1 MYTIKDMLRRA
12 VVLNANGPAIHE
24 ADRSYTW
31 LEVATRVRAVASE
44 LISRGFKKGDRMAIM
59 SLNSARYFE
68 MQFAVLWAGG
78 TVVPINTRFA
88 AREIIYCLEDM
99 DGAWICCDDEMLL
112 LFEGIRSSLHGTR
125 GLIYIGTNHCP
136 EGYVSYDTL
145 LQGDPGADTADPA
158 VDDIAIIYFTG
169 GTTGLPKG
177 VMLTHAQML
186 AGSQGWSSAFKSLSE
201 DDVYIHVAP
210 MFHMADGIMCFTA
223 TIAACANVFMGK
235 FEMQPLVD
243 ACNRH
248 KVTCILLVP
257 TMARMLCL
265 YLNETG
271 QTISSVRQM
280 VYGASPMPRPV
291 LDMVMK
297 TFAKVELYHGYG
309 ATEALGITILGPEYH
324 TPDER
329 GEKMMRSCGRPFRGV
344 LLSIQSPDR
353 KILPPGEVG
362 EVCIRSN
369 SVMKG
374 YWNKPH
380 LTEDVMHDNWY
391 HSGDAG
397 FLDEKGFLT
406 LVDRVKDM
414 LITGGENVYSAE
426 VENALM
432 LHPAIEECA
441 IIGLPDEK
449 WGELVHAV
457 VRLKP
462 GGSVTGPDLQ
472 QHCRQHL
479 AGYKVPKSVE
489 FFERSLPK
497 TPVGKMDKTQLK
509 RAIVDRNR

>member
-1 MYTIKDMLRRA
+1 
-12 VVLNANGPAIHE
+12 
-24 ADRSYTW
+24 
-31 LEVATRVRAVASE
+31 
-44 LISRGFKKGDRMAIM
+44 
-59 SLNSARYFE
+59 
-68 MQFAVLWAGG
+68 
-78 TVVPINTRFA
+78 
-88 AREIIYCLEDM
+88 
-99 DGAWICCDDEMLL
+99 
-112 LFEGIRSSLHGTR
+112 
-125 GLIYIGTNHCP
+125 
-136 EGYVSYDTL
+136 
-145 LQGDPGADTADPA
+145 
-158 VDDIAIIYFTG
+158 
-169 GTTGLPKG
+169 
-177 VMLTHAQML
+177 
-186 AGSQGWSSAFKSLSE
+186 
-201 DDVYIHVAP
+201 

-223 TIAACANVFMGK
+223 TINACANVFLGK
-235 FEMQPLVD
+235 SRCSARRCLQPPQGELHPAGPNDGANALPVSERD
-243 ACNRH
+243 VRLSRPCDRWCMAHLRCQTGARH
-248 KVTCILLVP
+248 GHEDVP
-257 TMARMLCL
+257 
-265 YLNETG
+265 N
-271 QTISSVRQM
+271 
-280 VYGASPMPRPV
+280 ASLPR
-291 LDMVMK
+291 D
-297 TFAKVELYHGYG
+297 G

-353 KILPPGEVG
+353 RILPPGQVG

-441 IIGLPDEK
+441 IIGLPDES
-449 WGELVHAV
+449 GGTRTCL

-479 AGYKVPKSVE
+479 AGYKSRN
-489 FFERSLPK
+489 RSSSSSGRCPRRL
-497 TPVGKMDKTQLK
+497 GKMDKTQLK